1 MKFKE
6 GEKVEV
12 LRGNKRQSFSWLPG
26 EIVSA
31 NGDNY
36 TIRYQ
41 LFLNAEGEHVLEKVS
56 QRNIRPQPPPA
67 KEKDKWTIGDTVE
80 VFDLHC
86 WKVGKVVNMLKNDRF
101 VVRLCERIQ
110 LKEFHE
116 SCLRVQQVWQKKK
129 WIVVKKAAVHKKS
142 NKKRNN
148 DGHTQSECSMH
159 FGDKASGKLQHPLKR
174 ISLKRK
180 HKGLGK
186 LSPRMKTMKRNRNC
200 DFQSYVDVVG
210 DIGGGMRRKTIEVE
224 RREQVLINS
233 LKQVDNISS
242 NIANVA
248 KSCII
253 RSSEMDVQIERLNN
267 HPSDPF
273 AMDVQVTE
281 VSNECSVASCSD
293 SNFLDCVVQ
302 SSWESCTDVSCSYSD
317 DAESF
322 SPTTSESKHLPPSPS
337 CELDY
342 SVHELEVRAYRQT
355 MQALYAT
362 GPLSWD
368 QESLLTNLRLS
379 LNISTDEHL
388 LHLRQLLSSQIL

>member
-6 GEKVEV
+6 GERIEV

-31 NGDNY
+31 NGDDY

-41 LFLNAEGEHVLEKVS
+41 LFLNAEAEPVLEKVS
-56 QRNIRPQPPPA
+56 QRSIRPQPPPV
-67 KEKDKWTIGDTVE
+67 KEKDKWALGDIVE

-86 WKVGKVVNMLKNDRF
+86 WKVGKVVKMLKNDRYL
-101 VVRLCERIQ
+101 VRLCEQIQ

-116 SCLRVQQVWQKKK
+116 SCLRVRQAWQKKK

-142 NKKRNN
+142 NKKRNY
-148 DGHTQSECSMH
+148 DGHTQSECSLH
-159 FGDKASGKLQHPLKR
+159 FGDESSGKFQHPLQQTY
-174 ISLKRK
+174 LKRK
-180 HKGLGK
+180 HEGLGK
-186 LSPRMKTMKRNRNC
+186 LSPRIKTMKRNHDT
-200 DFQSYVDVVG
+200 DFQSHVNDDVG
-210 DIGGGMRRKTIEVE
+210 DEVGRMRRKTIDVE
-224 RREQVLINS
+224 RREQVRMNS
-233 LKQVDNISS
+233 LKQVDNVSS
-242 NIANVA
+242 NKANVA
-248 KSCII
+248 KRCII
-253 RSSEMDVQIERLNN
+253 RSSEMDAQIERLNN

-273 AMDVQVTE
+273 AMAVQVTE
-281 VSNECSVASCSD
+281 VSNEFSVASCSD
-293 SNFLDCVVQ
+293 SNFLDCAVQ
-302 SSWESCTDVSCSYSD
+302 SSWESCRDVSCSYSD
-317 DAESF
+317 DTESF
-322 SPTTSESKHLPPSPS
+322 LPTTSADN

-342 SVHELEVRAYRQT
+342 CVHELEVHAYRKT

-388 LHLRQLLSSQIL
+388 LQLRQLLSLQIL